1 MHCMVRPE
9 REDHDAIGVLEGRH
23 DVLAE
28 PRFKD
33 SNSLAVAFA
42 VFCGLVFA
50 DTPRQWLS
58 PIQHMHLGLLPGLS
72 DELLSW
78 GSCLI

>member
-1 MHCMVRPE
+1 MVRPE

-33 SNSLAVAFA
+33 FDSLAVAFA
-42 VFCGLVFA
+42 VFCGLIFA
-50 DTPRQWLS
+50 DTPSQWLF
-58 PIQHMHLGLLPGLS
+58 PIQHMRLGFLPGLL
-72 DELLSW
+72 DE
-78 GSCLI
+78 

>member
-33 SNSLAVAFA
+33 FDSLAVAFA

-50 DTPRQWLS
+50 DTPSQWLF
-58 PIQHMHLGLLPGLS
+58 PIQHMRLGFLPGLS
-72 DELLSW
+72 DE
-78 GSCLI
+78 